1 MAVDKSPEAAK
12 TRSETESAVKSKAS
26 AKHLA
31 DLNRVFGPVG
41 GAGGE
46 LFIGTDQYDDLIL
59 YENVYGTGRQ
69 KNTVIGRNEV
79 FFWVEPDGV
88 GFKRYYG
95 SGLIK
100 AIKENYKG
108 NLEGLRKQLFDK
120 NFISETDYLTKNE
133 TALNKAIIDAGRNYT
148 LSEVQK
154 YTVEG
159 QTKFNPFNK
168 WLTGLGSARADGGK
182 DLPVR
187 DINLMDRD
195 VVEAIVR
202 GVYTQTTDMSPED
215 ADAFIQQETD
225 RYVKQ
230 IKEGTLTTVK
240 KVGGEMVRKT
250 TKPFSE
256 AQVRAELPGRIKE
269 EMPGITNYKTNFDF
283 LAFMNSLG
291 AEVVQ

>member
-1 MAVDKSPEAAK
+1 MVAKSPEEAK
-12 TRSETESAVKSKAS
+12 AQAEKKERKTKTQSTDLARDFGGVKPKYFVSFDTYGNTRILQEIVGNQPEQRFLVVANNGIDYDLANGDQIVKQV
-26 AKHLA
+26 
-31 DLNRVFGPVG
+31 RTYF
-41 GAGGE
+41 
-46 LFIGTDQYDDLIL
+46 
-59 YENVYGTGRQ
+59 
-69 KNTVIGRNEV
+69 KNN
-79 FFWVEPDGV
+79 
-88 GFKRYYG
+88 K
-95 SGLIK
+95 
-100 AIKENYKG
+100 
-108 NLEGLRKQLFDK
+108 EGLRKILFDLGYMTEREYTTR
-120 NFISETDYLTKNE
+120 SEQAITSSILKVANE
-133 TALNKAIIDAGRNYT
+133 YTIDLVDSYRIDGK
-148 LSEVQK
+148 V
-154 YTVEG
+154 
-159 QTKFNPFNK
+159 KFPTFTK
-168 WLTGLGSARADGGK
+168 WLGSIPASDRGDK
-182 DLPVR
+182 PDLPVR

-291 AEVVQ
+291 AEVIQ